1 MIYQSFI
8 LLLLCSIPT
17 IAQVD
22 ERYVRPEELEEGFA
36 LMWHVEEIPMWGT
49 PTVNLL
55 GIAVSPDGRYLAYV
69 EDTLLKVKEL
79 PDGNEKVIAK
89 YGYMPKWSPDS
100 RYLKYYQYG
109 NPGITFWEV
118 NTNTRKTLRR
128 GKDTSICYFY
138 DTWAPD
144 GNLYFINCH
153 PDHRGLLS
161 RFLVDS
167 SLKEGEF
174 IMETIENYKQYPQW
188 PITTASYHIV
198 PHFEPISYKPYRFYI
213 VNDFNWEQRRT
224 ITIPFP
230 DSTWEVSQSNSFPGN
245 YDFNPMAIGPEG
257 ELYFYMTYRSFRELA
272 HNNTPPFDTA
282 ELRARN
288 ASGWYRVDSTGKN
301 LVQLVRCWPSG
312 LGISITADGEKI
324 YYGMLL
330 RDSTCAVF
338 EMDRW
343 GRNKRQVTFPRQT
356 ASVIAERSV
365 PTKLEVQSRVRGWGS
380 DRQIVVTVG
389 NELAREIVVE
399 MYNTAGALV
408 KVVKGR
414 GAEVRI
420 GAEGLASGMYT
431 VLVSDGSMA
440 ASSRVLL
447 VN

>member
-1 MIYQSFI
+1 
-8 LLLLCSIPT
+8 
-17 IAQVD
+17 
-22 ERYVRPEELEEGFA
+22 
-36 LMWHVEEIPMWGT
+36 MWHIEEIQMWGT

-69 EDTLLKVKEL
+69 EDSLLKVKEL
-79 PDGNEKVIAK
+79 PAGNEKVIAK
-89 YGYMPKWSPDS
+89 FGYMPKWSPNS
-100 RYLKYYQYG
+100 RYLKYFHLDNIG
-109 NPGITFWEV
+109 ATFWDTK
-118 NTNTRKTLRR
+118 NDKLIPIRAWR
-128 GKDTSICYFY
+128 DTSVCYFY

-174 IMETIENYKQYPQW
+174 IMEIIKNYKQYPQW
-188 PITTASYHIV
+188 PITTASYHIIQ
-198 PHFEPISYKPYRFYI
+198 PFEPNRYKPYSFHI
-213 VNDFNWEQRRT
+213 VSDFNWEQRRT
-224 ITIPFP
+224 VTIPFP
-230 DSTWEVSQSNSFPGN
+230 DTSWEVSQSNSFPG
-245 YDFNPMAIGPEG
+245 YDDYNPMAIGPQG
-257 ELYFYMTYRSFRELA
+257 EVYFYMTYRSFREIA

-312 LGISITADGEKI
+312 LGISITADGEKL

-356 ASVIAERSV
+356 TSAAWERIV
-365 PTKLEVQSRVRGWGS
+365 PTKLGANSRVEGCGNN
-380 DRQIVVTVG
+380 RQIVVG
-389 NELAREIVVE
+389 MENEIRGEIVIE
-399 MYNTAGALV
+399 IYNSAGELV
-408 KVVKGR
+408 NRKVG
-414 GAEVRI
+414 GGLELRI
-420 GAEGLASGMYT
+420 DAGDLSSGMYT
-431 VLVSDGSMA
+431 VMVHNGRSIINN
-440 ASSRVLL
+440 RIVV